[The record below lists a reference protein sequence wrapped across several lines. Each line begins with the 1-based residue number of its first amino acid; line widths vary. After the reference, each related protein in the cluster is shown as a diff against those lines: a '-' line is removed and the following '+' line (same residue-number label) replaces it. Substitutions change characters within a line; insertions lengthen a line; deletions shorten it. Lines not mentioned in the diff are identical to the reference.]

1 MKEKKPPP
9 CWLKLAI
16 PLFLHSIRHALNNK
30 LPLSLSFFSVWLF
43 SQRLSLATIKGFEMN
58 KEPLSYKK
66 FRDTNITQ
74 QFYTLLLLMICHQV
88 MFQLGIVSRAIIPS
102 TYIFGF
108 VFIFHTIT
116 LWLSYNGQECELSF
130 VNSIKIMN

>member
-74 QFYTLLLLMICHQV
+74 QFYTLLLLMICRRI
-88 MFQLGIVSRAIIPS
+88 MFQLRGLPHV
-102 TYIFGF
+102 
-108 VFIFHTIT
+108 
-116 LWLSYNGQECELSF
+116 LSYIASTFLDLFLFFIPFPYSLVTMVKNANCLFSSQ
-130 VNSIKIMN
+130 